1 MLRALFAAR
10 RRGVT
15 VQVIVPANSDV
26 RLVRWAS
33 RYLYPRLLRA
43 GIELYERER
52 LMLHSKM
59 MVVDGTWSVVGSCNL
74 DPRSLEIN
82 LEFVAVIRS
91 AALAELITQIHHDEL
106 AASRRVTEADIAR
119 RTIWQRIVDRI
130 AFVLRWWL

>member
-1 MLRALFAAR
+1 M
-10 RRGVT
+10 
-15 VQVIVPANSDV
+15 QVIVPANSDV
-26 RLVRWAS
+26 KLVRWAS

-52 LMLHSKM
+52 RMLHSKM

-91 AALAELITQIHHDEL
+91 TALAELITQIHHDEL

-119 RTIWQRIVDRI
+119 RTIWQRIADRV
-130 AFVLRWWL
+130 AYVLRWWL